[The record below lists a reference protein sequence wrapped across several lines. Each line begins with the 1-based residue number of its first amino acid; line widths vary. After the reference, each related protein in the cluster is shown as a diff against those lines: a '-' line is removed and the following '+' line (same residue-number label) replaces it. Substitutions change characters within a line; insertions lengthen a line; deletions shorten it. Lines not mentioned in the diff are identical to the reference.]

1 MIGVGRVG
9 LGEDAALPSEQSDR
23 RHGMSDPAR
32 LKVRTGPAARPSSE
46 VARARILYLA
56 SLRERIRDGTYLT
69 RERVDR
75 ALQRMLQAVR
85 DDLPSDPID

>member
-32 LKVRTGPAARPSSE
+32 LKVRTGPTARPSSE